1 MISLTVYGHPVPKA
15 RARTVRMKSGKTVS
29 YTPAKTENWEDSIRA
44 QALRSRPGQLLDGP
58 LALEATFYL
67 LRPKSKP
74 KRVVYPATKPD
85 LDNLIKSVKDALE
98 GIIYTNDSRIVD
110 ESVRKRYGDP
120 PRVEISIRK
129 KGLDTD
135 GTTA

>member
-1 MISLTVYGHPVPKA
+1 MSEAISLTIYGHPVPKA
-15 RARTVRMKSGKTVS
+15 RARTVRTKSGRTVS
-29 YTPAKTENWEDSIRA
+29 YTPAKTESWEDSIRA
-44 QALRSRPGQLLDGP
+44 QALQYRPEQLMDGP

-74 KRVVYPATKPD
+74 KRVKYPATKPD

-110 ESVRKRYGDP
+110 EVARKRYGDP
-120 PRVEISIRK
+120 PRVEITIRPA
-129 KGLDTD
+129 GCERL
-135 GTTA
+135 